1 MSDTDS
7 DLEVVLRDPV
17 VAAVVVAPT
26 GPFLNMDTGRR
37 YNRHRNW

>member
-17 VAAVVVAPT
+17 EAVVVAPT